1 MDIQA
6 LLQHCDTLTDGQSLL
21 QILQRATAILE
32 NHLSW
37 CQGAKALN
45 ASKQSVRI
53 ASPGAVALSIEGAIG
68 RVSNSAG
75 IVPPFILK
83 YLDALVLELVGEPG
97 EPSVYNE
104 HDTGWFNDSFDHE
117 SILQLLYLAQQRL
130 VEAMP

>member
-21 QILQRATAILE
+21 EILQRATAILE
-32 NHLSW
+32 NPLYW
-37 CQGAKALN
+37 CQGAKALS
-45 ASKQSVRI
+45 ASMGCIGI
-53 ASPGAVALSIEGAIG
+53 ASPNAVALSIEGAIG

-83 YLDALVLELVGEPG
+83 YLDAVVLELVGEPG

-117 SILQLLYLAQQRL
+117 SILQLLYLAQQKL
-130 VEAMP
+130 LQGMP